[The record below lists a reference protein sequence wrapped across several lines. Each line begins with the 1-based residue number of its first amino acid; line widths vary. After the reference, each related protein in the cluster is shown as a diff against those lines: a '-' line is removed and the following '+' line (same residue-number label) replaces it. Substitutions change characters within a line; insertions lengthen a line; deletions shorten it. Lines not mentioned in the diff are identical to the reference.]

1 MPRGDGTGPA
11 GLGPMTGR
19 AAGYCAGYSVPGFM
33 NPAGG
38 RFYPRA
44 GLGTGAG
51 RGGRGYRNFY
61 YATGLPGYVRYS
73 MGLPAWGGA
82 GYIPNVANPFF
93 TAQNIDPKQE
103 TEVLKNQ
110 AEFLSQQLN
119 NIQARL
125 SELENAGKTEKDE
138 EIK

>member
-38 RFYPRA
+38 RFYSRA
-44 GLGTGAG
+44 GLGLGAG

-73 MGLPAWGGA
+73 MGLPAWGNV

-103 TEVLKNQ
+103 AEVLKNQ

-119 NIQARL
+119 NIQTRL
-125 SELENAGKTEKDE
+125 NELENAVKTEKDTE
-138 EIK
+138 NK

>member
-19 AAGYCAGYSVPGFM
+19 AAGYCAGYAVPGYL
-33 NPAGG
+33 NPLGG
-38 RFYPRA
+38 RFPRA
-44 GLGTGAG
+44 AFGVGIG

-82 GYIPNVANPFF
+82 GYVPNVANPFF
-93 TAQNIDPKQE
+93 SAQNIDAKQE
-103 TEVLKNQ
+103 TELLKNQ
-110 AEFLSQQLN
+110 AEFLNQQLN

-125 SELENAGKTEKDE
+125 SELENAGKTEKNE
-138 EIK
+138 ETK